1 MHDQIYEM
9 LVEKDEI
16 TWQTLIYDLIRS
28 EQLNPWDIDVSIL
41 SRRYVETLKKL
52 KEANFFISG
61 KVLLAAAL
69 LLKIKSEK
77 FLNEDFVNF
86 DNLLYPP
93 SLDELELYENA
104 NNPYLNSEHPEL
116 TIRTP
121 LARKRKVTIND
132 LMSALQKALE
142 VNKRRVMRRLRED
155 EIIVKVPEKKVDIS
169 SLIKNIYDKIINFF
183 KFKKET
189 LTFTKLIP
197 SDKKEDKILTFI
209 PLLHLDNQEKINLT
223 QEKPF
228 GEIIIEVKR

>member
-93 SLDELELYENA
+93 SLDELELYEN
-104 NNPYLNSEHPEL
+104 
-116 TIRTP
+116 
-121 LARKRKVTIND
+121 
-132 LMSALQKALE
+132 
-142 VNKRRVMRRLRED
+142 NK
-155 EIIVKVPEKKVDIS
+155 
-169 SLIKNIYDKIINFF
+169 
-183 KFKKET
+183 
-189 LTFTKLIP
+189 
-197 SDKKEDKILTFI
+197 
-209 PLLHLDNQEKINLT
+209 
-223 QEKPF
+223 
-228 GEIIIEVKR
+228 

>member
-1 MHDQIYEM
+1 MHNQIYE
-9 LVEKDEI
+9 LLINKDEI

-41 SRRYVETLKKL
+41 SKRYIETLKKL

-77 FLNEDFVNF
+77 FINEDFVNF
-86 DNLLYPP
+86 DNLLYPQ
-93 SLDELELYENA
+93 SLDELSLYEEA
-104 NNPYLNSEHPEL
+104 PNPYLNLERPEL

-142 VNKRRVMRRLRED
+142 VNKRKVMRRLRE
-155 EIIVKVPEKKVDIS
+155 EEVVIQIPEKKIDIGY
-169 SLIKNIYDKIINFF
+169 LIQNIYNKILDFF
-183 KFKKET
+183 KYKKET
-189 LTFTKLIP
+189 LTFSKLVP

-209 PLLHLDNQEKINLT
+209 PLLHLDNQEKINIS
-223 QEKPF
+223 QNEPF
-228 GEIIIEVKR
+228 GEIFIEIKK

>member
-121 LARKRKVTIND
+121 LARKRKVTINF

-209 PLLHLDNQEKINLT
+209 PLLHFPNQEKINLT